1 MITQDLYQ
9 NSERNNTIH
18 ETNFVWGQEY
28 ANVHKQ
34 SIEPVAKQCLL
45 FFC

>member
-1 MITQDLYQ
+1 MITQDRYQ

-18 ETNFVWGQEY
+18 KSNFVLGQEY

-34 SIEPVAKQCLL
+34 SIEPQRNSVY
-45 FFC
+45 FFV